1 MDRDI
6 MASEVRAALNRI
18 KTTAAAGDDHITNK
32 MLRNLDDQS
41 VAALTDLFNH
51 HWHEG
56 RLPDSWKHAKIQ
68 HDILDPGPIRATP
81 TILGL
86 DISKAF
92 DNVSQASILTNLSQ
106 MSVGTRT
113 YNYIANFLHNRTSE
127 LHIGDLCSDKVTMG
141 TRGTPQGAVL
151 SPFLFNITM
160 RGLPT
165 LLDTLPHIKHSIYID
180 DITLWTNSGSDGEIQ
195 DSLQQAIDTVHT
207 YVQANGLVCSPNKS
221 ELLVIRDR
229 RVRRPVPDPQEPIM
243 LHIAT
248 HPIAPVQTI
257 RVLSM
262 LVQNNTLNSEAV
274 QRLRTTAH
282 QINGLIRRIATRR
295 RGMRETDLC
304 RLTQAYLISRIV
316 YTYPYYHLRRKD
328 EEAVNSI
335 IRSAK
340 KAAMGLPQ
348 SASTQRLLQLGV
360 YNTLTEL
367 IEAHKTAQ
375 IHRLSRTE
383 HGRYILNRLNIKPT
397 GDIHPTTPLL
407 TGVFSRL
414 GIKPMAKNMLPG
426 RHDRRRQLKAQALDV
441 TYSADEHVMYV
452 DAAKC
457 DSNTYV
463 ACVATPTTTL
473 ISAAK
478 SRCLPELEQ
487 QKMQRLLDEEL
498 ATAPRVRSEVPALR
512 QRPPYVGSQM

>member
-6 MASEVRAALNRI
+6 MASEVCAALNRI
-18 KTTAAAGDDHITNK
+18 KTAAAAGDDHITNK
-32 MLRNLDDQS
+32 MLRNIDDQS
-41 VAALTDLFNH
+41 VAALADLFNH

-56 RLPDSWKHAKIQ
+56 RLPDSWKHAKTRRIFSP
-68 HDILDPGPIRATP
+68 HHVWVPGWTLYPRRHVADTTRHTRPCPIRATR

-86 DISKAF
+86 DVSKAF
-92 DNVSQASILTNLSQ
+92 DNVSHASVLTNLSQ
-106 MSVGTRT
+106 KNVGTRT
-113 YNYIANFLHNRTSE
+113 YNYIANFLHNRTAE
-127 LHIGDLCSDKVTMG
+127 LHIGDLCSDKVTMR
-141 TRGTPQGAVL
+141 TRGKPQGTVL
-151 SPFLFNITM
+151 SPFLINITM

-165 LLDTLPHIKHSIYID
+165 LLDTILHIKHSICAN
-180 DITLWTNSGSDGEIQ
+180 DITLCTNSGSDGEIQ

-207 YVQANGLVCSPNKS
+207 YLQANGLVCS

-229 RVRRPVPDPQEPIM
+229 RVRRPVPDPQEPIA
-243 LHIAT
+243 LHIAI

-257 RVLSM
+257 RVLGM
-262 LVQNNTLNSEAV
+262 LVQNNTQNSEAI
-274 QRLRTTAH
+274 QRLRTTAQ
-282 QINGLIRRIATRR
+282 QINGLSCRMANRR

-335 IRSAK
+335 IRSAY
-340 KAAMGLPQ
+340 KAAVGLPQ

-367 IEAHKTAQ
+367 IEAHNAAQ

-383 HGRYILNRLNIKPT
+383 HGRYILNRLNINPT
-397 GDIHPTTPLL
+397 GDIHPTAPLP

-414 GIKPMAKNMLPG
+414 VIKAMAKNMLPG

-441 TYSADEHVMYV
+441 TYSADQHAICQLREFAMWAV
-452 DAAKC
+452 
-457 DSNTYV
+457 
-463 ACVATPTTTL
+463 
-473 ISAAK
+473 
-478 SRCLPELEQ
+478 Q
-487 QKMQRLLDEEL
+487 QPQ
-498 ATAPRVRSEVPALR
+498 
-512 QRPPYVGSQM
+512 QRPPL

>member
-32 MLRNLDDQS
+32 TLRNLDDQS
-41 VAALTDLFNH
+41 VAPLTDLFNH
-51 HWHEG
+51 PWHEG
-56 RLPDSWKHAKIQ
+56 RLPDSWKHAKVIFIPKPGKRLDLGNLRPISLTPCLGMVMEHIQ
-68 HDILDPGPIRATP
+68 HDILDPGPVRATR

-86 DISKAF
+86 DVSKAF
-92 DNVSQASILTNLSQ
+92 DKVSHACILTNLSQ
-106 MSVGTRT
+106 MNVGTRT
-113 YNYIANFLHNRTSE
+113 YNYIANFLHNRTVE

-141 TRGTPQGAVL
+141 TRRTPQGAVL
-151 SPFLFNITM
+151 SSFLFNITM

-165 LLDTLPHIKHSIYID
+165 LLDTIPHIKHSIYAD

-207 YVQANGLVCSPNKS
+207 YVQANALVSRQPSLNS
-221 ELLVIRDR
+221 
-229 RVRRPVPDPQEPIM
+229 
-243 LHIAT
+243 
-248 HPIAPVQTI
+248 PVQTI
-257 RVLSM
+257 RVLGM
-262 LVQNNTLNSEAV
+262 LVQNNTQNSEAI

-304 RLTQAYLISRIV
+304 CLTQAYLISRIV

-335 IRSAK
+335 ILSAY

-367 IEAHKTAQ
+367 IKGHKTAQ

-383 HGRYILNRLNIKPT
+383 HGRYILNLLNINPT
-397 GDIHPTTPLL
+397 GDIHPTASLP
-407 TGVFSRL
+407 TGVCSRL
-414 GIKPMAKNMLPG
+414 VIKPMAKNMLPG

-441 TYSADEHVMYV
+441 TYSADEPAMYV

-463 ACVATPTTTL
+463 VCLATPTTTL
-473 ISAAK
+473 ISAATVRTHF
-478 SRCLPELEQ
+478 STAS
-487 QKMQRLLDEEL
+487 EEVAIAL
-498 ATAPRVRSEVPALR
+498 AIADLR
-512 QRPPYVGSQM
+512 TCTVLSDSKQAIQNF